1 MFQVDLVAAL
11 LRITTRPEHIFL
23 NSWAI
28 TLQTHIFL
36 LEKKQGI
43 GYDNQTEGL
52 GSFMATAYERSIHE
66 LQHSDI

>member
-28 TLQTHIFL
+28 TLETHIFL
-36 LEKKQGI
+36 YKKTGHRLRQS
-43 GYDNQTEGL
+43 TEGL